1 MDKKFITF
9 MCWICKN
16 KWENNNK
23 KCCRLGEGEKA
34 SSRRKTISEQLRD
47 HISQD
52 NNVRDWFCPIQI
64 N

>member
-1 MDKKFITF
+1 MDIKVLKTF
-9 MCWICKN
+9 NVLDLEKIN
-16 KWENNNK
+16 KME
-23 KCCRLGEGEKA
+23 EGWQNRRQG
-34 SSRRKTISEQLRD
+34 SPSRNIKTISKQLRD